1 MFSSQ
6 LLCTAVLVP
15 FLSTFTQAY
24 NLAPL
29 ARQSLQNRATYQG
42 GWALGVPGADCPAIA
57 PVACSTLS
65 GNVNPTCC
73 PEGQLC
79 DGSIYPYCCPT
90 GSDCFSTVQNL
101 PVCAN
106 QTWNMYS
113 LSGGDQYFCCEPGQF
128 GVLPTSGYAG
138 ICVPNDQ
145 VVASSL
151 IATAA
156 TQAGGGGPL
165 KTGGNTNP
173 VPTSATKTVTS
184 TLAGGAVTTITTE
197 VKSTATAT
205 ATGSS
210 DAESGSGASGSDS
223 GGSTNSGSTSK
234 KSKSSFST
242 GAKVGVAIGAVAV
255 LLLLALILWK
265 VLGARKSKHA
275 AAAVDGT
282 GYGAAGGMGGAPAY
296 TPQPQHATPVTEY
309 KSPATV
315 QQGSVGAGGGEWTG
329 TPSPPPAQGQGGY
342 MPPPMAQQ
350 PVEAPSRWERRVE
363 M

>member
-1 MFSSQ
+1 MLSSQ
-6 LLCTAVLVP
+6 LLSTVVLLP
-15 FLSTFTQAY
+15 LFPIFTQAY

-29 ARQSLQNRATYQG
+29 AAQSLQHRAAYQG
-42 GWALGVPGADCPAIA
+42 GWALGLPGADCPAIA
-57 PVACSTLS
+57 PVACSTMS

-79 DGSIYPYCCPT
+79 NGSIYPYCCPT
-90 GSDCFSTVQNL
+90 GSDCFSIVQNL

-106 QTWNMYS
+106 QTWNMYI
-113 LSGGDQYFCCEPGQF
+113 LETDQYFCCEPGQF
-128 GVLPTSGYAG
+128 GVLPSQGYAG
-138 ICVPNDQ
+138 LCVPNDQ

-156 TQAGGGGPL
+156 SQVGGGAVS
-165 KTGGNTNP
+165 TGGNTNP
-173 VPTSATKTVTS
+173 VLTSATKTVTS
-184 TLAGGAVTTITTE
+184 TLAGGGVTTITTE

-205 ATGSS
+205 ATDVS
-210 DAESGSGASGSDS
+210 DAGSGASGSAS

-242 GAKVGVAIGAVAV
+242 GAKVGVAVGAVAV

-296 TPQPQHATPVTEY
+296 TQAQQQTPVTEY
-309 KSPATV
+309 KNPVAV
-315 QQGSVGAGGGEWTG
+315 QQGIVGAGGGEWAG
-329 TPSPPPAQGQGGY
+329 SPSPPPGQGQGGY
-342 MPPPMAQQ
+342 MPPPVAQQ